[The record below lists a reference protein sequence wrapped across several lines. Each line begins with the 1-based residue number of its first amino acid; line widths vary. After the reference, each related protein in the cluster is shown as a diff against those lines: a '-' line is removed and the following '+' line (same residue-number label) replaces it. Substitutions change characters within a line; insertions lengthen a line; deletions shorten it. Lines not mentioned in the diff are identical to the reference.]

1 MKNKYL
7 YLIIIGVISTVVGGL
22 VLSEVEKLRNLIVKI
37 FSPVWFII
45 LFLWDALNSDYSLN
59 GWSIFIFGI
68 FTIGGFGIVLMWF
81 YLLLHPH
88 TNPEYQNYTE
98 DYIYGVKWRWSWN
111 QGRISNLWCYCQICD
126 AQLIYSEEFRHTHF
140 ICERC
145 TYGQSAPQ
153 PTATVP
159 GDRYYIVGAAE
170 REIYRRIRTKDKE
183 YLST

>member
-1 MKNKYL
+1 MKYKNL
-7 YLIIIGVISTVVGGL
+7 YLIIIGVISTVAGGL
-22 VLSEVEKLRNLIVKI
+22 ILSEVENLRNLIVKI

-59 GWSIFIFGI
+59 GWSILIFGI
-68 FTIGGFGIVLMWF
+68 FAIGGFGIVLILF
-81 YLLLHPH
+81 YLQLHPH
-88 TNPEYQNYTE
+88 SNPEHQNYTE
-98 DYIYGVKWRWSWN
+98 DCIYGAKWRWLWN
-111 QGRISNLWCYCQICD
+111 QGRISKLWCYCPICD
-126 AQLIYSEEFRHTHF
+126 AQLVFSEDLRHTHF

-145 TYGQSAPQ
+145 TFGQSTPR

-159 GDRYYIVGAAE
+159 GDRDYAVGAAE